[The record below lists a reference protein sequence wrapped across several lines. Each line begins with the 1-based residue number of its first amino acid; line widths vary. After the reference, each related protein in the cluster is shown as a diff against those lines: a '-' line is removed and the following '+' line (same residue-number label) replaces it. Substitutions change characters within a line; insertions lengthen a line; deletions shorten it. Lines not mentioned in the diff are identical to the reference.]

1 MSRITPADVLA
12 YIRKRKAENI
22 ANATIN
28 RELDIIRGV
37 LKKAKRWHLFS
48 DEIKPLPVREK
59 IGRALTFEEKM
70 RLLVMASSRP
80 DWLAA
85 YCAAV
90 LAFNTT
96 ARGCEL
102 KVSVR
107 GIQAAR
113 ICNAERESNYRGELD
128 QAAGVRLERFDVG
141 TSASPGRIAVR

>member
-1 MSRITPADVLA
+1 MLA

-102 KVSVR
+102 KVTVK
-107 GIQAAR
+107 GGPLAR
-113 ICNAERESNYRGELD
+113 CEPARLDHDDTAEQDRR
-128 QAAGVRLERFDVG
+128 R
-141 TSASPGRIAVR
+141 